1 MSRAIHVICGD
12 AGGLSKGFAIPSKGV
27 VSLRDYLPSGP
38 VRDFSDLES
47 WRAGRLA
54 FWEGVYA
61 AAAECPKQRQKRA
74 KHWASHSII
83 PEPDA

>member
-12 AGGLSKGFAIPSKGV
+12 AGGLSKGFAIPSKDV

-38 VRDFSDLES
+38 VRGFSDLES

-61 AAAECPKQRQKRA
+61 AAAEPETTAKARQALGEPFHHPRA
-74 KHWASHSII
+74 
-83 PEPDA
+83 